1 MHFINNS
8 IGRRSQSRS
17 LILCPTF
24 RIGCLHVN
32 DSSTFSIHPYRFR
45 IDARSISQPF
55 ILDFHIKCIEFPY
68 QVFFHLCRPSSF
80 LIRYHGN
87 SLISMA
93 AITCIKQHE
102 AYFISSRRP
111 QCKIRNFGS
120 ILHFR
125 QTTRT
130 NGIQLIRRV
139 LILCR
144 STADN
149 CRCGYSNQGKFIQFH
164 GGYFKF

>member
-17 LILCPTF
+17 FILCPTL
-24 RIGCLHVN
+24 RIGSFHIN
-32 DSSTFSIHPYRFR
+32 DSSTFSIHPYCFR
-45 IDARSISQPF
+45 IDTRSISQPF
-55 ILDFHIKCIEFPY
+55 ILDLHIKCIEFPD
-68 QVFFHLCRPSSF
+68 QVIFHLCRPGSF
-80 LIRYHGN
+80 LIRYHRN
-87 SLISMA
+87 SLISMT

-125 QTTRT
+125 QAART
-130 NGIQLIRRV
+130 NGIQLIRRI

-144 STADN
+144 GTADN
-149 CRCGYSNQGKFIQFH
+149 CRRSYSNQGKFIQFH